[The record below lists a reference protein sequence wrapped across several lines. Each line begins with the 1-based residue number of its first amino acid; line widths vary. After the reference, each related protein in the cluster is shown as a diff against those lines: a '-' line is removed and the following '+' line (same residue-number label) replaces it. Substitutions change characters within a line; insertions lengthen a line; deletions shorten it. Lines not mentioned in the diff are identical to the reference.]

1 MRVCDRFN
9 QPLHPG
15 LKSTTL
21 GQNGNHY
28 LRAKVSTVVEIA
40 SQDQGKSWLIFSA
53 RTVVLSSSDLSAAQ
67 IAQRHSRSSAHPK
80 LISSASQTHLKR
92 ISSAAQA
99 KLSLAQRAQRIS
111 SASQAHAKR
120 SSSHLSATKR
130 GSALLSAASAA
141 QRITSASQ
149 AHLSAF

>member
-40 SQDQGKSWLIFSA
+40 TQDQGKSWLIFSA
-53 RTVVLSSSDLSAAQ
+53 RTVVLSSTDLSAAQ
-67 IAQRHSRSSAHPK
+67 IAQRS
-80 LISSASQTHLKR
+80 
-92 ISSAAQA
+92 SSAAQTQ
-99 KLSLAQRAQRIS
+99 LR
-111 SASQAHAKR
+111 R
-120 SSSHLSATKR
+120 SSGAAQAQLSATLR
-130 GSALLSAASAA
+130 NFAQLRVVLRSFAQRSFGQLCAAQCSFAQLSAA
-141 QRITSASQ
+141 
-149 AHLSAF
+149 